1 MNHENSGY
9 KVRFITSISFKM
21 IIRNQVMKTLEA
33 SSLNSRGSERPMV
46 ACHGF
51 GRTKLS
57 MTWLEAIPAR
67 NSDRLTRVSV
77 TLAQP

>member
-33 SSLNSRGSERPMV
+33 PSLNSRGSERPMV
-46 ACHGF
+46 ACQSKNLF
-51 GRTKLS
+51 C
-57 MTWLEAIPAR
+57 
-67 NSDRLTRVSV
+67 
-77 TLAQP
+77 